1 MWASCSRLRKVR
13 AQAHARRFSD
23 PAHAKAR
30 EDEAALRVCGAED
43 LPRWCAGH
51 GHMAP
56 CVVKAL
62 AEGSASYA
70 CGGISPGDILIS
82 VDGVPV
88 RQMFA

>member
-13 AQAHARRFSD
+13 AQAHARRSD

-62 AEGSASYA
+62 AEGSASYV